1 MENLLYEHGYM
12 TALISIPGTLFI
24 YIVFSQYLRAVGYKW
39 PLRTVVCLVF
49 LIGTLGILQLP
60 IIGLEMHI
68 KSFPEDG
75 PVEPSDVFSFVA
87 LYNIAAWCWG
97 IYALFRLL
105 TVIVAYRNR
114 NSTKV
119 SG

>member
-12 TALISIPGTLFI
+12 ITLISILATLAVYAI
-24 YIVFSQYLRAVGYKW
+24 FSRSLRAGGYNW
-39 PLRTVVCLVF
+39 PLKTAVCLVF